1 MCGTSSALMRSD
13 DVSMQ
18 TSFFRSSVRSLFRE
32 QFHEVSYAEWGSSG
46 DLGPVICVH
55 GLTRQGRDF
64 DFLAMK
70 LAERRYKVLS
80 PDVVGR
86 GHSGHLVNPL
96 DYDLQQY
103 VLDMTVLIAS
113 LRAEQV
119 DWIGTSL
126 GGMIGILMAGL
137 SNSPINR
144 LVVNDIG
151 PDLPLQA
158 VLRIG
163 KYVRDAP
170 DSFPT
175 TEAAQAYFRNV
186 LSPFGKLED
195 WQWRHLSDHSI
206 RPNGQG
212 GYRLH
217 YDRRLTLGFQYPAI
231 HSRKLWTAW
240 ERIKCP
246 VLILRGADSD
256 LLLPQ
261 TASEMIKR
269 NSRATIVE
277 IPGCGHAPPLLEGAQ
292 IDVIIDW
299 LEQTARAKSVGT

>member
-18 TSFFRSSVRSLFRE
+18 TSFVRSSVRSLSRE

-70 LAERRYKVLS
+70 LAERRYKVLC

-217 YDRRLTLGFQYPAI
+217 YDRRLTLRVSISCHTQPQAMDSLGAHQMPHPHPPRSGLRSAPAANCERDDQEKFARNNCGD
-231 HSRKLWTAW
+231 SR
-240 ERIKCP
+240 
-246 VLILRGADSD
+246 LRA
-256 LLLPQ
+256 
-261 TASEMIKR
+261 
-269 NSRATIVE
+269 
-277 IPGCGHAPPLLEGAQ
+277 CAPSA
-292 IDVIIDW
+292 
-299 LEQTARAKSVGT
+299 

>member
-1 MCGTSSALMRSD
+1 MELAS
-13 DVSMQ
+13 
-18 TSFFRSSVRSLFRE
+18 
-32 QFHEVSYAEWGSSG
+32 
-46 DLGPVICVH
+46 
-55 GLTRQGRDF
+55 RQ
-64 DFLAMK
+64 
-70 LAERRYKVLS
+70 YKVLC
-80 PDVVGR
+80 PDIVGR

-113 LRAEQV
+113 LQAEHV
-119 DWIGTSL
+119 DWIGSSL

-137 SNSPINR
+137 PNSPIRR

-151 PDLPLQA
+151 PDLPLKA

-175 TEAAQAYFRNV
+175 EEAAQTYFRNV
-186 LSPFGKLED
+186 LAPFGKLED

-206 RPNGQG
+206 RPNGKG

-217 YDRRLTLGFQYPAI
+217 YDRRLTQGFQYPAI
-231 HSRKLWTAW
+231 HSRKLWAAW

-246 VLILRGADSD
+246 ILILRGAESD
-256 LLLPQ
+256 LLLPK
-261 TASEMIKR
+261 TSSEMIKR

-277 IPGCGHAPPLLEGAQ
+277 IPDCGHAPPLMVDAQ
-292 IDVIIDW
+292 IDVIVDW
-299 LEQTARAKSVGT
+299 LARTADSALVPPDALRQA

>member
-1 MCGTSSALMRSD
+1 MSGTSPDLMRSD
-13 DVSMQ
+13 DLSAQ
-18 TSFFRSSVRSLFRE
+18 TSFVRSSVRSLSRE

-46 DLGPVICVH
+46 DLGPVVCVH

-64 DFLAMK
+64 DLRAMNLAP
-70 LAERRYKVLS
+70 RRYKVLC

-119 DWIGTSL
+119 DWIGSSL

-137 SNSPINR
+137 SNSPIGR

-151 PDLPLQA
+151 PELPLKA

-175 TEAAQAYFRNV
+175 AETAQGHFCKILLPFRE
-186 LSPFGKLED
+186 LED
-195 WQWRHLSDHSI
+195 LQRGHLSGHS
-206 RPNGQG
+206 
-212 GYRLH
+212 
-217 YDRRLTLGFQYPAI
+217 
-231 HSRKLWTAW
+231 
-240 ERIKCP
+240 
-246 VLILRGADSD
+246 
-256 LLLPQ
+256 
-261 TASEMIKR
+261 
-269 NSRATIVE
+269 
-277 IPGCGHAPPLLEGAQ
+277 
-292 IDVIIDW
+292 
-299 LEQTARAKSVGT
+299 

>member
-1 MCGTSSALMRSD
+1 
-13 DVSMQ
+13 
-18 TSFFRSSVRSLFRE
+18 
-32 QFHEVSYAEWGSSG
+32 
-46 DLGPVICVH
+46 
-55 GLTRQGRDF
+55 
-64 DFLAMK
+64 MK
-70 LAERRYKVLS
+70 LAELRYKVLC

-170 DSFPT
+170 NSFPT
-175 TEAAQAYFRNV
+175 TEAARAYFRNV
-186 LSPFGKLED
+186 LSPSGNWK
-195 WQWRHLSDHSI
+195 I
-206 RPNGQG
+206 GNGDI
-212 GYRLH
+212 YL
-217 YDRRLTLGFQYPAI
+217 I
-231 HSRKLWTAW
+231 TA
-240 ERIKCP
+240 
-246 VLILRGADSD
+246 SD
-256 LLLPQ
+256 L
-261 TASEMIKR
+261 TDKVDIAY
-269 NSRATIVE
+269 TTT
-277 IPGCGHAPPLLEGAQ
+277 G
-292 IDVIIDW
+292 D
-299 LEQTARAKSVGT
+299 

>member
-1 MCGTSSALMRSD
+1 MSGTSPDLMRSD
-13 DVSMQ
+13 DLSAQ
-18 TSFFRSSVRSLFRE
+18 TSFVRSSVRSLSRE

-46 DLGPVICVH
+46 DLGPVVCVH

-70 LAERRYKVLS
+70 LAARRYKVLC

-119 DWIGTSL
+119 DWIGSSL

-137 SNSPINR
+137 SNSPIGR

-151 PDLPLQA
+151 PELPLKA

-175 TEAAQAYFRNV
+175 AEAAQVYFRNI

-217 YDRRLTLGFQYPAI
+217 YDRRLTLGFQYPSI

-246 VLILRGADSD
+246 ILILRGADSD

-277 IPGCGHAPPLLEGAQ
+277 IPGCGHAPPLLEVAQ
-292 IDVIIDW
+292 IDVIVDW
-299 LEQTARAKSVGT
+299 LAQTAGSAN